1 MVKAEDK
8 REDQKVLNVVLPA
21 EVHQKLKIQAAVED
35 MSLKDLLIK
44 MINAYCN
51 SGKK

>member
-1 MVKAEDK
+1 MVKAEDR

-35 MSLKDLLIK
+35 MSFKDLLIK
-44 MINAYCN
+44 MINTYCTGEN
-51 SGKK
+51 K